1 MMGRSAREALMEEQ
15 RRRAARKAAK
25 QARWKASAEQLAAVA
40 QLQVY
45 FHTRKSN
52 ALRARWLLEVAAQ
65 PAAQVKREANAVAL
79 RLALAAKAAAACKKK
94 LFYFILNKKTEYS
107 SYN

>member
-25 QARWKASAEQLAAVA
+25 QARGKASVEQLAAVA

-45 FHTRKSN
+45 FHARKSN
-52 ALRARWLLEVAAQ
+52 VLRARWPWRWLEVA
-65 PAAQVKREANAVAL
+65 L
-79 RLALAAKAAAACKKK
+79 R
-94 LFYFILNKKTEYS
+94 S
-107 SYN
+107 SPQR